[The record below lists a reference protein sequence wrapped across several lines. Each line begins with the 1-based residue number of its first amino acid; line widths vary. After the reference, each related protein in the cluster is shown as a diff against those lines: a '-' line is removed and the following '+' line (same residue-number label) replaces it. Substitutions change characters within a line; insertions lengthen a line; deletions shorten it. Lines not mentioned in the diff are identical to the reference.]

1 MPQIDSHFSAVTNAA
16 GICAVSIS
24 TGARSRDWSV
34 SQISVEMLTAPVGVG
49 GAVCFIR
56 KNGVLVTQVLATADA
71 AAGDPPVQLNPNDVL
86 TVVWERATPGD
97 IGKVFAI
104 YDDGR

>member
-1 MPQIDSHFSAVTNAA
+1 MPQIDSNFSGVTNSA
-16 GICAVSIS
+16 GVCTVLIS
-24 TGARSRDWSV
+24 TGARSRNWSV
-34 SQISVEMLTAPVGVG
+34 SQISVEMLTAPTGVG

-56 KNGVLVTQVLATADA
+56 KNGALVTQVLATADA

-86 TVVWERATPGD
+86 TVVWERATPGNV
-97 IGKVFAI
+97 GKVFAI